1 MYVKIGEVPEMK
13 CMLTPVSVKPWEAG
27 VGRVSDKTGWLGY
40 IWYILWQQTNNLAFH
55 RFCAEIYK
63 PVLNL

>member
-27 VGRVSDKTGWLGY
+27 VGRVSDKTG
-40 IWYILWQQTNNLAFH
+40 
-55 RFCAEIYK
+55 
-63 PVLNL
+63 